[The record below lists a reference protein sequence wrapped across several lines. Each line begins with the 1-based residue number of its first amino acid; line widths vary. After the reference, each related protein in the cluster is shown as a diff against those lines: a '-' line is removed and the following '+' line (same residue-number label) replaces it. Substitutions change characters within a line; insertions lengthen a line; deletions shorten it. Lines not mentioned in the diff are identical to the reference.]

1 MARVS
6 ALLLVGLCVVTA
18 HVGTRAN
25 EEPERVGR
33 LSAIEVI
40 LDERGVVVTFAANGR
55 LEPSSIQEAEQWPP
69 RLVIDLPD
77 VTPGVPGSTRV
88 DVGPV
93 AGIRVAAHSQNPPV
107 TRVVFDLLSPT
118 SYEIDQWAGSTE
130 RLMVIFP
137 LAAEKVEKSS
147 EVSHTDV
154 DRFAGG
160 LPWGRSLGSGVQVVP
175 AKAVV
180 TSSPSSGRF
189 ASFPPRQP
197 VTYRE
202 VPLATGTVV
211 QPFGRWLGDERLLSK
226 TILGTLSPQRLT
238 VVPSWSREAWGGVP
252 APVDDI
258 DLIGHQWLEIGRLV
272 DPESLSIPAYLV
284 LGNRGAAG
292 TEPERSRSGQA
303 SSRLIRPSP
312 TPISQSTQLQR
323 VAPGEPR
330 QYTGDPVSMDFQNA
344 PLRAVL
350 RTLAEISGLNIV
362 IDPQVDGSVDVALTD
377 VPWDQT
383 LDIILRANQL
393 GYIVDGT
400 VVRIAPLSVLANEE
414 EQRRLLAEAQADS
427 GELVVMTRTLSYA
440 RAENM
445 GDLITQSVLSR
456 RGQVQTDQRTNT
468 VIVTDLEDRLRAVDE
483 LLDTLDR
490 AEPQVEI
497 EARIVQAGK
506 DFARSIG
513 VNWGLTGRVAPE
525 LGNTTSL
532 TFPNRGGVSG
542 RVGQQ
547 GPGVGEQPGD
557 PRASEIEAVG
567 TAVNLPAAAASSA
580 LGLTMGAVD
589 GALNLDVVISAAE
602 GDGQIRLLSHPRVT
616 TLNNV
621 TAEIIQGDQIPI
633 QIVSNNTV
641 TVQFE
646 DAALILRVTPQ
657 IAEDDSVIMQI
668 EIDNDFADFGREING
683 IPPIVTQRAST
694 TVRVAN
700 GDTTVIGGIFESES
714 SRQDNRVPLLH
725 RIPLLG
731 WLFKSQAERESTEEL
746 LIFLTPRVVR

>member
-1 MARVS
+1 MQ
-6 ALLLVGLCVVTA
+6 
-18 HVGTRAN
+18 
-25 EEPERVGR
+25 
-33 LSAIEVI
+33 
-40 LDERGVVVTFAANGR
+40 FA
-55 LEPSSIQEAEQWPP
+55 
-69 RLVIDLPD
+69 
-77 VTPGVPGSTRV
+77 
-88 DVGPV
+88 
-93 AGIRVAAHSQNPPV
+93 
-107 TRVVFDLLSPT
+107 
-118 SYEIDQWAGSTE
+118 
-130 RLMVIFP
+130 
-137 LAAEKVEKSS
+137 
-147 EVSHTDV
+147 
-154 DRFAGG
+154 
-160 LPWGRSLGSGVQVVP
+160 
-175 AKAVV
+175 
-180 TSSPSSGRF
+180 
-189 ASFPPRQP
+189 
-197 VTYRE
+197 
-202 VPLATGTVV
+202 
-211 QPFGRWLGDERLLSK
+211 
-226 TILGTLSPQRLT
+226 
-238 VVPSWSREAWGGVP
+238 
-252 APVDDI
+252 
-258 DLIGHQWLEIGRLV
+258 
-272 DPESLSIPAYLV
+272 
-284 LGNRGAAG
+284 
-292 TEPERSRSGQA
+292 
-303 SSRLIRPSP
+303 
-312 TPISQSTQLQR
+312 
-323 VAPGEPR
+323 
-330 QYTGDPVSMDFQNA
+330 
-344 PLRAVL
+344 
-350 RTLAEISGLNIV
+350 LAEISGLNIV

-602 GDGQIRLLSHPRVT
+602 GDGQIRLLSHPRSP
-616 TLNNV
+616 
-621 TAEIIQGDQIPI
+621 ASRC
-633 QIVSNNTV
+633 VS
-641 TVQFE
+641 
-646 DAALILRVTPQ
+646 RCWC
-657 IAEDDSVIMQI
+657 
-668 EIDNDFADFGREING
+668 
-683 IPPIVTQRAST
+683 RAST
-694 TVRVAN
+694 TGSRPLARAR
-700 GDTTVIGGIFESES
+700 FS
-714 SRQDNRVPLLH
+714 SSS
-725 RIPLLG
+725 G
-731 WLFKSQAERESTEEL
+731 
-746 LIFLTPRVVR
+746 

>member
-1 MARVS
+1 M
-6 ALLLVGLCVVTA
+6 
-18 HVGTRAN
+18 
-25 EEPERVGR
+25 
-33 LSAIEVI
+33 
-40 LDERGVVVTFAANGR
+40 
-55 LEPSSIQEAEQWPP
+55 
-69 RLVIDLPD
+69 
-77 VTPGVPGSTRV
+77 
-88 DVGPV
+88 
-93 AGIRVAAHSQNPPV
+93 

-137 LAAEKVEKSS
+137 LAAEKVEESS
-147 EVSHTDV
+147 ELSHTDV

-160 LPWGRSLGSGVQVVP
+160 LPWGRSLGSGAQVVP

-180 TSSPSSGRF
+180 TSSPSSGLLAR
-189 ASFPPRQP
+189 FPPRQR

-202 VPLATGTVV
+202 VPLAIGTVV

-226 TILGTLSPQRLT
+226 TIPGMFSPQRLT

-284 LGNRGAAG
+284 LGNRSAAG
-292 TEPERSRSGQA
+292 TESETSRSGQA

-312 TPISQSTQLQR
+312 TLIRQSTQLQR

-330 QYTGDPVSMDFQNA
+330 EYTGDPVSMDFQNA
-344 PLRAVL
+344 SLRAVL
-350 RTLAEISGLNIV
+350 RTVAEISGLNIV
-362 IDPQVDGSVDVALTD
+362 IDPQVDGTVDVALTD
-377 VPWDQT
+377 VPWDQA

-400 VVRIAPLSVLANEE
+400 VVRIAPLSALATEE
-414 EQRRLLAEAQADS
+414 DQRRELAEAQALS

-445 GDLITQSVLSR
+445 RDLINASVLSE
-456 RGQVQTDQRTNT
+456 RGQAQIDQRTNT
-468 VIVTDLEDRLRAVDE
+468 VIVTDLEDRLIAVDE
-483 LLDTLDR
+483 LLDMLDR

-513 VNWGLTGRVAPE
+513 VSWGLTGRVAPE

-532 TFPNRGGVSG
+532 TFPNRGGISG

-557 PRASEIEAVG
+557 PRASDLEAVG

-602 GDGQIRLLSHPRVT
+602 GDGQIRLLSHP
-616 TLNNV
+616 
-621 TAEIIQGDQIPI
+621 E
-633 QIVSNNTV
+633 
-641 TVQFE
+641 
-646 DAALILRVTPQ
+646 
-657 IAEDDSVIMQI
+657 
-668 EIDNDFADFGREING
+668 
-683 IPPIVTQRAST
+683 
-694 TVRVAN
+694 
-700 GDTTVIGGIFESES
+700 
-714 SRQDNRVPLLH
+714 
-725 RIPLLG
+725 
-731 WLFKSQAERESTEEL
+731 
-746 LIFLTPRVVR
+746 

>member
-1 MARVS
+1 MQ
-6 ALLLVGLCVVTA
+6 
-18 HVGTRAN
+18 
-25 EEPERVGR
+25 
-33 LSAIEVI
+33 
-40 LDERGVVVTFAANGR
+40 FA
-55 LEPSSIQEAEQWPP
+55 
-69 RLVIDLPD
+69 
-77 VTPGVPGSTRV
+77 
-88 DVGPV
+88 
-93 AGIRVAAHSQNPPV
+93 
-107 TRVVFDLLSPT
+107 
-118 SYEIDQWAGSTE
+118 
-130 RLMVIFP
+130 
-137 LAAEKVEKSS
+137 
-147 EVSHTDV
+147 
-154 DRFAGG
+154 
-160 LPWGRSLGSGVQVVP
+160 
-175 AKAVV
+175 
-180 TSSPSSGRF
+180 
-189 ASFPPRQP
+189 
-197 VTYRE
+197 
-202 VPLATGTVV
+202 
-211 QPFGRWLGDERLLSK
+211 
-226 TILGTLSPQRLT
+226 
-238 VVPSWSREAWGGVP
+238 
-252 APVDDI
+252 
-258 DLIGHQWLEIGRLV
+258 
-272 DPESLSIPAYLV
+272 
-284 LGNRGAAG
+284 
-292 TEPERSRSGQA
+292 
-303 SSRLIRPSP
+303 
-312 TPISQSTQLQR
+312 
-323 VAPGEPR
+323 
-330 QYTGDPVSMDFQNA
+330 
-344 PLRAVL
+344 
-350 RTLAEISGLNIV
+350 LAEISGLNIV